1 MDLRVYPSLLAGA
14 ELLACPIEE
23 LDEVIARELAS
34 NPALDRVDRPMSTG
48 SADGLSSVA
57 YQPSAAELLLSEVT
71 PLLHRDDW
79 WLAGWI
85 LADLDQRGFLGRDAR
100 SLSAELG
107 VDEALVSTVIDAIR
121 VVGPPGICAADT
133 TECLLLQL
141 EILEADGRAPHQLR
155 KLITC
160 HLPDLA
166 KGRTGTVAAA
176 LGVDSGEVLALR
188 DFLRTHLRPWA
199 VLDAPASRPV
209 PAAPPDIVIRA
220 TPDTPDEFEVVVA
233 SGSATVRLDP
243 FWADLAADR
252 HAAISPTERRRLR
265 EYLTRA
271 RTFLTGLEERAATLL
286 RVARHVAVRQHRF
299 LREGPAAHAPLTRAE
314 VAAAIGVHESTVSR
328 AVAGKRVRLPDGR
341 VVGFATLFGASGSVQ
356 ATLKAIVAA
365 ETRPLSDTELA
376 DELHARGYPVA
387 RRTVAKYRGQLGI
400 STHTCR

>member
-1 MDLRVYPSLLAGA
+1 M
-14 ELLACPIEE
+14 
-23 LDEVIARELAS
+23 
-34 NPALDRVDRPMSTG
+34 
-48 SADGLSSVA
+48 
-57 YQPSAAELLLSEVT
+57 
-71 PLLHRDDW
+71 
-79 WLAGWI
+79 
-85 LADLDQRGFLGRDAR
+85 
-100 SLSAELG
+100 
-107 VDEALVSTVIDAIR
+107 
-121 VVGPPGICAADT
+121 
-133 TECLLLQL
+133 
-141 EILEADGRAPHQLR
+141 
-155 KLITC
+155 
-160 HLPDLA
+160 
-166 KGRTGTVAAA
+166 
-176 LGVDSGEVLALR
+176 
-188 DFLRTHLRPWA
+188 
-199 VLDAPASRPV
+199 
-209 PAAPPDIVIRA
+209 
-220 TPDTPDEFEVVVA
+220 VVA

-376 DELHARGYPVA
+376 DELLKLVRQRQEILRDAWLTATGHKRPGINKGLPLAEA
-387 RRTVAKYRGQLGI
+387 RRRAATMEKEIRALVKGR
-400 STHTCR
+400 